1 MPSIPERHKTAA
13 RSAIIKVPGLSA
25 MTATAKRAGGRTVC
39 LCIARHWQEG
49 ALLPRLAR
57 TRLLVSTLWP

>member
-39 LCIARHWQEG
+39 LCIAR
-49 ALLPRLAR
+49 LPGTGRKAR
-57 TRLLVSTLWP
+57 FCRAWRGHAF